1 MTAVVVVV
9 VVAAVVAAVV
19 AVVAALPLGLVLVL
33 VLVVDA
39 SAVELTGIVEV
50 YGNTRGTF
58 VKAVAEEL

>member
-9 VVAAVVAAVV
+9 VVA